1 MSLSEDHLTAI
12 KNFISRKGIKY
23 IDVQMEII
31 DHVAS
36 SIEEKMTADPN
47 LPFEAALEQTH
58 SSFGIFG
65 FSGMEDAI
73 VNGLGKKYRIIF
85 WKQFGSFFGPKYI
98 LLVLL
103 AGFLTYKLE
112 VLMGDYQ
119 NLLTIFLLVTISLVA
134 IITVMG
140 LKYKAYNKLLVYRTS
155 VSYVMFVGLF
165 LQIFNLLVNKTSEA
179 VIFGIN
185 RNFLFGAIVLVV
197 FVLYVISA
205 VKIALVGIK
214 ESKLLLDK
222 YQLFSNQ

>member
-1 MSLSEDHLTAI
+1 MSLNEDHITAI

-36 SIEEKMTADPN
+36 SIEEKMTAEPN
-47 LPFEAALEQTH
+47 LSFEAALKQTH

-119 NLLTIFLLVTISLVA
+119 NLLTIFLLATISLVA
-134 IITVMG
+134 IIAVLG
-140 LKYKAYNKLLVYRTS
+140 QKYKAYNKLLVYRTS
-155 VSYVMFVGLF
+155 VSYLMFIGLF

-179 VIFGIN
+179 VIFSLN

>member
-1 MSLSEDHLTAI
+1 MSLSEDQLTAI

-36 SIEEKMTADPN
+36 SIEEKMTADPS
-47 LPFEAALEQTH
+47 LSFETALKQTH

-119 NLLTIFLLVTISLVA
+119 YVVTSFLLVTISIVA
-134 IITVMG
+134 IIAVLG

-155 VSYVMFVGLF
+155 VSYVMFIGLF
-165 LQIFNLLVNKTSEA
+165 LQIFNLLVNKTSEGA
-179 VIFGIN
+179 IFGVN

-214 ESKLLLDK
+214 ESKLLLEK
-222 YQLFSNQ
+222 YQLFDS

>member
-1 MSLSEDHLTAI
+1 MSLSEEHITAI

-23 IDVQMEII
+23 VDVQMEII

-36 SIEEKMTADPN
+36 SIEEKMAADPN
-47 LPFEAALEQTH
+47 LSFETALKQTH

-73 VNGLGKKYRIIF
+73 VNGLAKKYSILF
-85 WKQFGSFFGPKYI
+85 WKKFGSFFGPKYI

-119 NLLTIFLLVTISLVA
+119 NLLTIFLLVTITLVVILA
-134 IITVMG
+134 VLG
-140 LKYKAYNKLLVYRTS
+140 LKYKAYHKLLVYRTS
-155 VSYVMFVGLF
+155 VSYVMFIGSF

-179 VIFGIN
+179 VIFGVN
-185 RNFLFGAIVLVV
+185 RNLLFGAIVLVV
-197 FVLYVISA
+197 FVLYVVSA
-205 VKIALVGIK
+205 IKIALVGIK

-222 YQLFSNQ
+222 YQLFES